1 MYARLLPIIQQIYA
15 SYVIISTNRS
25 SVTSTLNLIRQNSS
39 IKTAKN
45 KYQIKESIELKDI
58 SFKYNK
64 DSKYILKNFN
74 LKINKG
80 KIAIVG
86 KSGSGKSTLI
96 DILMGLIKPTS
107 GEFTDKTSL
116 HSSRGEI
123 NLGDWYGSISHV
135 PQVIY
140 LSDSSVAANIAFG
153 SSRENIDHKKLK
165 KSIEEAQLL
174 TLSRNVPWN

>member
-1 MYARLLPIIQQIYA
+1 MNQLWYTKTITNNQQIYA

-25 SVTSTLNLIRQNSS
+25 SVTSTLNLIRQKSSS

-80 KIAIVG
+80 ERIAIVG

-107 GEFTDKTSL
+107 GEFLIYKTSL

-123 NLGDWYGSISHV
+123 NLGDCYGSISHV

-140 LSDSSVAANIAFG
+140 LSDSGVFEHSLWFISG
-153 SSRENIDHKKLK
+153 KYR
-165 KSIEEAQLL
+165 
-174 TLSRNVPWN
+174 P